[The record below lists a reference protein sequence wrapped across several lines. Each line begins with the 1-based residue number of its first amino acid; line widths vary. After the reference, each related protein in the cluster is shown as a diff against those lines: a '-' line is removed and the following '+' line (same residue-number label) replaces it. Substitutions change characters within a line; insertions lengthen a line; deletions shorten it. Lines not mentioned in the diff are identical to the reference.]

1 MIEPGIFV
9 KLTNPFCEGLVAKE
23 SMTDDTYQFNEERMI
38 FYGRRKKR
46 TFKIGDPLRVQ
57 VIKADVERRQI
68 DFGFPEAGDGGAQ
81 VGNIRRVDRRSSS

>member
-1 MIEPGIFV
+1 
-9 KLTNPFCEGLVAKE
+9 
-23 SMTDDTYQFNEERMI
+23 MI

-68 DFGFPEAGDGGAQ
+68 DFGFPEESTP
-81 VGNIRRVDRRSSS
+81 GNIGRVDRRPSS